1 MFSKNNFITVSLLLA
16 GTVILSGCS
25 FGNNARTAAATRSV
39 PAPSTTTTTQTPAS
53 KSQVDYSYADSQ
65 AVLNSATNNR
75 PTETSQ
81 SPIVSSDQV
90 ISGNEQKSLGLNESD
105 RGSLQYLNTC
115 IKELNALKSLSPTDY
130 NRLVG
135 SFKEVSEI
143 NQLYKQVASTASP
156 DTIELLQMA
165 IESKTKVLCAKVRYN
180 SVLSTESTLEK
191 ISGL

>member
-25 FGNNARTAAATRSV
+25 FGNNARTTATTRSV
-39 PAPSTTTTTQTPAS
+39 PAPSTTTQTPV
-53 KSQVDYSYADSQ
+53 SQSQMDYSYADSQ

-75 PTETSQ
+75 PTEASK

-90 ISGNEQKSLGLNESD
+90 IVGNEQKSSGLTESD
-105 RGSLQYLNTC
+105 KGSLQYLNTC

>member
-25 FGNNARTAAATRSV
+25 FGNNARTTAPTSSE
-39 PAPSTTTTTQTPAS
+39 PATQT
-53 KSQVDYSYADSQ
+53 SQTDYSYSDSQ
-65 AVLNSATNNR
+65 AVLNSATSNR
-75 PTETSQ
+75 PTETSKLAT
-81 SPIVSSDQV
+81 VSNAQ
-90 ISGNEQKSLGLNESD
+90 IITATEQDSLNSNESD
-105 RGSLQYLNTC
+105 KGSLQYLNTC

>member
-1 MFSKNNFITVSLLLA
+1 MFSKNNSITVSLLLA

-25 FGNNARTAAATRSV
+25 FGNNARTTAITRSV
-39 PAPSTTTTTQTPAS
+39 PAPSTSTQTPAS
-53 KSQVDYSYADSQ
+53 QSQMDYSYADSQ

-75 PTETSQ
+75 PTEANK
-81 SPIVSSDQV
+81 SPIVSSGQV
-90 ISGNEQKSLGLNESD
+90 IAGNEQKSLGSTESD

>member
-1 MFSKNNFITVSLLLA
+1 MFSNNKIFVASLLLA
-16 GTVILSGCS
+16 GTAILSGCFWGS
-25 FGNNARTAAATRSV
+25 NTNYSEKTDATASSTANSATG
-39 PAPSTTTTTQTPAS
+39 Q
-53 KSQVDYSYADSQ
+53 QYMDYSHADSQ
-65 AVLNSATNNR
+65 TVLNTAINHKPAGQN
-75 PTETSQ
+75 PTMLNQ
-81 SPIVSSDQV
+81 SGSEGESFQ
-90 ISGNEQKSLGLNESD
+90 SLS
-105 RGSLQYLNTC
+105 TC
-115 IKELNALKSLSPTDY
+115 IKELNALKTLSPADY

-165 IESKTKVLCAKVRYN
+165 IEAKTKVLCAKVRYN